1 MTQNLDL
8 FSMFQTVAGALEEN
22 KDSLNKADS
31 YNGDHGD
38 NMAQIFNLVTQAV
51 GEKSSKSPSTQLQHA
66 GELLKGQKS
75 GSAQVYAEGL
85 LEAASTFQ
93 DQSITADSV
102 MPLLQTL
109 MGGGTAQQTSQ
120 DAGGLGGLLGG
131 LLGGDQEGDA
141 GIDAGDLLNAGLA
154 FLSAKNRG
162 DSTTEALIEAVIS
175 ASPLGEVPHRAQS
188 SQVVASTILDNLGS
202 FLK

>member
-1 MTQNLDL
+1 MPQNLDL
-8 FSMFQTVAGALEEN
+8 FSMFQSVAGALEKN

-31 YNGDHGD
+31 HNGDHGD
-38 NMAQIFNLVTQAV
+38 NMTQIFNLVTKAI
-51 GEKSSKSPSTQLQHA
+51 GDKSEQSPSVQLEHA
-66 GELLKGQKS
+66 GELLKKQKS
-75 GSAQVYAEGL
+75 GSAQVYANGF

-102 MPLLQTL
+102 MPLVQTL
-109 MGGGTAQQTSQ
+109 LGGGTATQTSQ
-120 DAGGLGGLLGG
+120 DSGLGGLLGG
-131 LLGGDQEGDA
+131 LIGGNQGSDS
-141 GIDAGDLLNAGLA
+141 GIDAGDLLNAGMA

-162 DSTTEALIEAVIS
+162 ESTSEAFIEAVIS

-202 FLK
+202 FIKK

>member
-1 MTQNLDL
+1 VAQNLDL
-8 FSMFQTVAGALEEN
+8 FSMFQSVAGALEDN

-38 NMAQIFNLVTQAV
+38 NMAQIFNLVTKAV
-51 GEKSSKSPSTQLQHA
+51 GDKSKKSPSSQLQHA
-66 GELLKGQKS
+66 GELLKKQKS
-75 GSAQVYAEGL
+75 GSAKVYAEGL
-85 LEAASTFQ
+85 MEAASTFQ

-109 MGGGTAQQTSQ
+109 LGGGTAQQTSQ
-120 DAGGLGGLLGG
+120 DSGLGGMLGGLLGG
-131 LLGGDQEGDA
+131 GEEGDA

-154 FLSAKNRG
+154 FFSAKNRG
-162 DSTTEALIEAVIS
+162 DSTSEALIEAVIS